1 MSAEVVFWVAAAVP
15 AYVYIGYPLTL
26 LLLRLVVRRPVR
38 KAPIE
43 PTVSVLVPAYNE
55 ERVIADKIRNLLAL
69 DYPPDRLELAIA
81 VDGSSDGTAEIV
93 RQAADGDRVRAFIHE
108 TNRGKLQVLNDT
120 VPQLRG
126 EILAFSDAASMLER
140 DAIRT
145 LVANFADPAVGAV
158 SGVYRVRKTDAVVLG
173 GQEDFYWKYE
183 TFLKEQE
190 AALGSILGA
199 HGSLYAIRRSL
210 YPFPA
215 PGIINDDYVIPL
227 RILQRGFRVAYEPGA
242 VAVEEAREM
251 GGFSRRVR
259 IMAGNVEQLREL
271 MPLLRPLRPMPLFF
285 FLSHKVGRLLVPP
298 ALVTLLVS
306 NALLL
311 DVPVYRFFAWL
322 QVAFYGLVLLG
333 SVWRLRPGV
342 LRLPYYFCMINAAAV
357 VGMFHV
363 ATGRRGLVWKR
374 G

>member
-1 MSAEVVFWVAAAVP
+1 MSAEAVFWIAAAIP
-15 AYVYIGYPLTL
+15 AYVYVGYPLL
-26 LLLRLVVRRPVR
+26 LVLLRLVVQRPVR
-38 KAPIE
+38 KGPIE

-69 DYPPDRLELAIA
+69 DYPADRLELAIA

-93 RQAADGDRVRAFIHE
+93 RLAADGSRVRAFIYE

-120 VPQLRG
+120 VPHLRG
-126 EILAFSDAASMLER
+126 EILAFSDAASMLEP
-140 DAIRT
+140 DAIRR
-145 LVANFADPAVGAV
+145 LVENFADPAVGAV
-158 SGVYRVRKTDAVVLG
+158 SGVYRVRKTEGVHLG

-183 TFLKEQE
+183 TFLKAQE

-199 HGSLYAIRRSL
+199 HGSLYAIRRAL

-227 RILQRGFRVAYEPGA
+227 RMLQRGFRVAYEPAA

-271 MPLLRPLRPMPLFF
+271 MPLLRPPRPMPLFF
-285 FLSHKVGRLLVPP
+285 FFSHKAGRLLVPP
-298 ALVTLLVS
+298 ALVALAVS

-311 DVPVYRFFAWL
+311 HLPLYRFFAWL
-322 QVAFYGLVLLG
+322 QIAFYGLVVLG

-357 VGMFHV
+357 VGMFHA

>member
-1 MSAEVVFWVAAAVP
+1 VSAEVVFWVAAAVP
-15 AYVYIGYPLTL
+15 VYVYIGYPLVL
-26 LLLRLVVRRPVR
+26 VLLRLVVRRPVR
-38 KAPIE
+38 KAPLQ

-69 DYPPDRLELAIA
+69 DYPADRLELAIA
-81 VDGSSDGTAEIV
+81 VDGSSDATAEIV
-93 RQAADGDRVRAFIHE
+93 RLAADGHRVRAFIHE

-271 MPLLRPLRPMPLFF
+271 TPLLRPFRAMPLFF

-298 ALVTLLVS
+298 ALVALLVS